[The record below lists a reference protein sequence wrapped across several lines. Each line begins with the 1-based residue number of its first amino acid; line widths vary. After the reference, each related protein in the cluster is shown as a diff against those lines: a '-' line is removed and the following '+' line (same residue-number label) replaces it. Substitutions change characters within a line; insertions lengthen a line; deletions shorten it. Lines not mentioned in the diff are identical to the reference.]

1 VRNLHAKFDNAST
14 AGVGGWGQSSHGNI
28 SFDLSEGHGTIDGMA
43 RPLRFVYPGAVYHI
57 MARGNGGEAIF
68 LTKEDHL
75 MFLYWLGRVCE
86 SHGWR
91 VHAWVLMGNHFHLLL
106 ETPEP
111 NLVSGMKLLL
121 GAFSQGWNRRHQRR
135 GHVFQGRYKSI
146 PVAGERASDPFQF
159 RIVADY
165 IHLNPARAGLAGG
178 RRGKLAAYPWSSL
191 PAYLHE
197 RGPKWLVC
205 ERVLAAFE
213 LAQDDRGRRAYAT
226 YLEQRARQ
234 DGGGL
239 SEPAMAALRRGWYL
253 GDDTFRDRLLKLV
266 KKGSKGLRNQGSH
279 SGSALTAH
287 GEAEATR
294 LVTDGMRVLGLTND
308 GHWPGNARKGDPH
321 KTALA
326 TLIKTRT
333 CVSNEWLA
341 RCLNMGHNRSVSRLI
356 RQGKD
361 QREVLKLYSQ
371 LAKMLPC
378 ED

>member
-1 VRNLHAKFDNAST
+1 
-14 AGVGGWGQSSHGNI
+14 
-28 SFDLSEGHGTIDGMA
+28 MA
-43 RPLRFVYPGAVYHI
+43 RPLRFVYPGAVYHV
-57 MARGNGGEAIF
+57 MARGDGGKVIF
-68 LTKEDHL
+68 LTKEDNLLLLH
-75 MFLYWLGRVCE
+75 WLGRVCE

-111 NLVSGMKLLL
+111 NLVSGMQLLL

-146 PVAGERASDPFQF
+146 PVAGERASDPFQL

-178 RRGKLAAYPWSSL
+178 SRGKLAAYPWSSL
-191 PAYLHE
+191 PAYLYG
-197 RGPKWLVC
+197 RGPQWLVC

-213 LAQDDRGRRAYAT
+213 LARDVRGHMAYAT
-226 YLEQRARQ
+226 YLEQRAKL

-239 SEPAMAALRRGWYL
+239 PESAMTALRRGWYL
-253 GDDTFRDRLLKLV
+253 GDATFRDKLLGSMQ
-266 KKGSKGLRNQGSH
+266 KGSKRLRNKGSH
-279 SGSALTAH
+279 SGAALAAH
-287 GEAEATR
+287 GEAEAIR
-294 LVTDGMRVLGLTND
+294 LVTDGMRVLGLAND
-308 GHWPGNARKGDPH
+308 GVWPATARKGDLR
-321 KTALA
+321 KIALA
-326 TLIKTRT
+326 TLVKTRT

-341 RCLNMGHNRSVSRLI
+341 RRLDMGHNRSMSRLI

-361 QREVLKLYSQ
+361 HHEVLKLRSQ
-371 LAKMLPC
+371 LEKMLPC